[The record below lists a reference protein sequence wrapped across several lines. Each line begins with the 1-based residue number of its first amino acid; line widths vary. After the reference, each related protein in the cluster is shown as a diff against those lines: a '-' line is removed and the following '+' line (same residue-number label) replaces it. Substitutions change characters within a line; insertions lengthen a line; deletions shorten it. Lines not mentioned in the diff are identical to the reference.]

1 MASSRQQSKLR
12 AAANTCFLIIAATPL
27 LLCITLVSS
36 AAAQGG
42 PVENPLMFSGT
53 LIYNLLFI
61 NSPPETSGGV
71 GARFAGRLAFRAARS
86 TYVGVGVGSWSRAT
100 RATCSSVGCGAAVE
114 SWSEAVIYQVYAQR
128 GLLQRVP
135 IWVRAGVGVGNTSTL
150 EPGAGVIR
158 LDERWRTAVSLGAGA
173 DIRLRGHFYS
183 TVSADFTLLPR
194 VDSQAQELRHAVSLG
209 LGFTIR

>member
-1 MASSRQQSKLR
+1 LSVALR
-12 AAANTCFLIIAATPL
+12 ASVYLVLGLGAATS
-27 LLCITLVSS
+27 T

-42 PVENPLMFSGT
+42 SSDEPLLFSGT

-86 TYVGVGVGSWSRAT
+86 TYVGVAVGSWSRAT
-100 RATCSSVGCGAAVE
+100 RAACSSLGCGAAVE
-114 SWSEAVIYQVYAQR
+114 NWSEAVIYQVYAQQ
-128 GLLQRVP
+128 GLRQQVP
-135 IWVRAGVGVGNTSTL
+135 VWARAGVGLGNTSTL

-158 LDERWRTAVSLGAGA
+158 LDERWRTAVTVGAGV
-173 DIRLRGHFYS
+173 DIRLKGHFYS
-183 TVSADFTLLPR
+183 TLSADFTLLPE
-194 VDSQAQELRHAVSLG
+194 VDSRSQELRHAVSIG